1 MLGAWQDIMEHGD
14 APRLSFLLG
23 TLAWAVGATVVG
35 GLFFMSREREFA
47 VRL

>member
-1 MLGAWQDIMEHGD
+1 MLNRGHAPD
-14 APRLSFLLG
+14 AGSMLLA
-23 TLAWAVGATVVG
+23 LAWGIGLFLVA